1 MTRVAARVVPART
14 GWPPGDARDGVIA
27 FWGAVLLRLLCKLRA
42 RVSGLLGHELLR
54 AAKSAGPP
62 DGSGDTREVSH
73 KETEP

>member
-1 MTRVAARVVPART
+1 VTCVTARVVPART
-14 GWPPGDARDGVIA
+14 GRPPRDARAGVIA
-27 FWGAVLLRLLCKLRA
+27 FWGAELLRLLCKLRA